1 MFAVPDSTALAARQP
16 WPARGWGGGRGGKAL
31 LTLPC
36 RTLPSAGQGRGA
48 ARGKA
53 RAALVAPR
61 PAVSP
66 PLRPA
71 LPPAPRWPLPDQS
84 HYSHVA
90 HCPGAVTLNRR
101 RAMSAQ
107 PKLPTTPGHARRR
120 YHPAA
125 SPRQALLP
133 GQPGRLPERE
143 GGVAD
148 RRQALPGST
157 TSHASGRELWGR
169 GCQGRPGGELGRGR
183 RRGRQRAGRLRA
195 GGRPTAA
202 RPGRA
207 ACSVRSGRNC

>member
-1 MFAVPDSTALAARQP
+1 MLAVPDSTALAARQP
-16 WPARGWGGGRGGKAL
+16 WPARGWRGGLAIAL
-31 LTLPC
+31 LILPC

-48 ARGKA
+48 ARGNA
-53 RAALVAPR
+53 RAVLVAPR

-84 HYSHVA
+84 HYSHAA
-90 HCPGAVTLNRR
+90 HCPGAVTLSR

-120 YHPAA
+120 YRPAA

-143 GGVAD
+143 GSVPC
-148 RRQALPGST
+148 RRQALPGRT
-157 TSHASGRELWGR
+157 TSPASGRERWER
-169 GCQGRPGGELGRGR
+169 GCQGRLRGELDRGR
-183 RRGRQRAGRLRA
+183 RRERQRAGRLHA
-195 GGRPTAA
+195 GGPPTVG

-207 ACSVRSGRNC
+207 ACSVHSGRNC